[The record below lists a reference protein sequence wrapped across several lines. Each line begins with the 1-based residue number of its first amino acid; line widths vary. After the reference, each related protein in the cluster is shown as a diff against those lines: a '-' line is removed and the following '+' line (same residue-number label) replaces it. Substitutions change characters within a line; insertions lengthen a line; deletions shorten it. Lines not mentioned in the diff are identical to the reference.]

1 MLFGKWK
8 KKVAELENE
17 IKELKEILK
26 ISIQQNIKA
35 DDNYK
40 KKQVK
45 IPISISRTSRE
56 DQIII
61 WFKDKEN
68 KIDMSKYEYIVKGNE
83 ILLRRSNIKDRRRG
97 IVKMYERYNLKYV
110 IFTEHTLKIP
120 KKIYTSAY
128 VSGNEIRICLDK
140 RESKVRKRSKVDKSI
155 LERAMEQLEMN

>member
-26 ISIQQNIKA
+26 ISIQQNVKA

-45 IPISISRTSRE
+45 IPISVSRTSHE

-61 WFKDKEN
+61 WFKDEEN
-68 KIDMSKYEYIVKGNE
+68 KIDISKYEYIVKDNK
-83 ILLRRSNIKDRRRG
+83 ILLRKSNIKAIKRG
-97 IVKMYERYNLKYV
+97 IVKMRERYGLKYV
-110 IFTEHTLKIP
+110 IFTERTLKIP
-120 KKIYTSAY
+120 EKIYTNAY
-128 VSGNEIRICLDK
+128 VSENEILIRLDK